1 MVSVSTS
8 RANTTAVAGNLFT
21 TAGAQTSGVELGP
34 IYDIIF
40 TLSMICEFPKF
51 MILTASMIRNA
62 DISAIDSDIASAKI
76 KTKIGDCH
84 VLDRQA
90 AT

>member
-1 MVSVSTS
+1 
-8 RANTTAVAGNLFT
+8 
-21 TAGAQTSGVELGP
+21 
-34 IYDIIF
+34 
-40 TLSMICEFPKF
+40 